1 MNYTFKDDPKIN
13 VINNDEFEKRVEKVF
28 HILWETLSKS
38 FGPYGAPTII
48 CNYPFRHITKDGYT
62 IMKNL
67 SFNAAETN
75 VDQAIADMAGD
86 ICGRLN

>member
-1 MNYTFKDDPKIN
+1 MKNKKYEVKSMNYTFKDDPKIN

-67 SFNAAETN
+67 SFNLKGQPSQRSA
-75 VDQAIADMAGD
+75 
-86 ICGRLN
+86 